1 MFLCIWRP
9 IELVSGGEATKRPAE
24 QMPPMMGMM
33 MPAGMP
39 PPAMQPGMQPPVAHP
54 PPRPGPPPPQKGG
67 SETPH
72 KILFLQNL
80 PQETTEMMLTMLFE
94 Q

>member
-1 MFLCIWRP
+1 MLKPNI
-9 IELVSGGEATKRPAE
+9 SGGEAKRAPDQVA
-24 QMPPMMGMM
+24 PPIMNMMMG
-33 MPAGMP
+33 AGMP
-39 PPAMQPGMQPPVAHP
+39 PPGMAPPAVQQP
-54 PPRPGPPPPQKGG
+54 PPRPGPPPPQRGG